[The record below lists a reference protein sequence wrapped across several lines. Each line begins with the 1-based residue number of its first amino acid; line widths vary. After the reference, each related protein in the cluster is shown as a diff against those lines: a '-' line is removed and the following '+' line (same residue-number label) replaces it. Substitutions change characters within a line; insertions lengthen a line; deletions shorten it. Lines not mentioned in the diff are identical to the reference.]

1 MTVDKHEERVG
12 MKVIVNNEWHIEC
25 ISCEAQYYVVEYPG
39 MDYSGCRHCGKNVL
53 YVTDHRVK
61 VEPVNGSDVRGER
74 NKTVGPESTLRP

>member
-12 MKVIVNNEWHIEC
+12 MKVIVNNQWHIEC
-25 ISCEAQYYVVEYPG
+25 ISCEAQYYVVEYPN

-61 VEPVNGSDVRGER
+61 VEPVKGSYGGGER
-74 NKTVGPESTLRP
+74 NETVGPESTLRP

>member
-61 VEPVNGSDVRGER
+61 VEPVNGSDGRGGR
-74 NKTVGPESTLRP
+74 NETVGRGDTLRP